1 MQEFSVELAVRDYEC
16 DLQGIV
22 NNAVYQ
28 NYLEHARHEF
38 LKTRDVDFAELTAS
52 GIHVMVIKA
61 ELDYLRSLRPGDRF
75 DVSVMTDR
83 ISRLRMG
90 FTQVI
95 TLQTSGAA
103 VMKARFTVAAVDER
117 GKPCFPEQLERLLM
131 L

>member
-1 MQEFSVELAVRDYEC
+1 MREFSVDLAVRDYEC

-52 GIHVMVIKA
+52 GVHVMVIKA
-61 ELDYLRSLRPGDRF
+61 ELNYLRSLRPGDVF
-75 DVSVMTDR
+75 TVSVSTDR
-83 ISRLRMG
+83 VSRLRMG
-90 FTQVI
+90 FNQVI
-95 TLQTSGAA
+95 TLKPCGSA
-103 VMKARFTVAAVDER
+103 VMNARFIVAALDTR
-117 GKPCFPEQLERLLM
+117 GKPCFPEILQRLLM